1 MFTRESLQNDFIRPL
16 LYIRQDMRIRYLK
29 KDWTFAQRTKTN
41 AGKGH
46 FIADVL
52 QSWER
57 L

>member
-1 MFTRESLQNDFIRPL
+1 
-16 LYIRQDMRIRYLK
+16 MRIRYFK

-52 QSWER
+52 QSWQR